1 MSPQPRLRPSADGG
15 TLNIVPSEPP
25 SLDGVLSTLAT
36 LSDAA
41 EAAGDRVSAN
51 ILLNVAALL
60 DQLRVSGTG
69 VLTGTQSQRVR
80 VAG

>member
-1 MSPQPRLRPSADGG
+1 
-15 TLNIVPSEPP
+15 
-25 SLDGVLSTLAT
+25 VLSTLAT